1 LCALF
6 EKTGTGLDFL
16 KIKQRNE
23 VIARER
29 KAAEIE
35 RDKALL
41 EGRFGVQEAIGK
53 SNLNLSPWYP
63 VLIIVPPSVVDK

>member
-1 LCALF
+1 M
-6 EKTGTGLDFL
+6 
-16 KIKQRNE
+16 
-23 VIARER
+23 IARER

-41 EGRFGVQEAIGK
+41 EGRLGVKEAIGR

>member
-1 LCALF
+1 M
-6 EKTGTGLDFL
+6 
-16 KIKQRNE
+16 
-23 VIARER
+23 IARER

-53 SNLNLSPWYP
+53 SHLNLSPWYP